1 MRIAVVAPT
10 YLPSR
15 RANTIQV
22 MKVCQA
28 LIVLGHSVRLAV
40 PLPCSSSSEFED
52 GFLPLQSGSQQG
64 KYPWELIAEHYG
76 LQHRFD
82 IEWLPSARPWRS
94 YDFALRA
101 VLWARRWAAELLY
114 TRHPQTAALASLL
127 GMAAILEVHDL
138 PRRRMAGRLL
148 RLFCLGKG
156 AQRLVVISRA
166 LAMELNH
173 RLRLASRAADFL
185 LVAPDGVDLQRYANL
200 PQPREA
206 RHQLLLL
213 GTIQPPL
220 PPERFTAGYSGHL
233 YAGRGIDL
241 LLAIAKDLA
250 AIDFLVVGGEPK
262 QVESLRLRVSQ
273 MGLQNVF
280 VSGFVPNAH
289 LPLYQAACD
298 VLLMPYQR
306 HVSASSGGDIAPYLS
321 PMKAF
326 EYLAC
331 GRVILSSDLAV
342 LREVLNERNAIL
354 LPPEDKEAWMTALQT
369 VASDPQ
375 RYMNLAEQARRDSQ
389 QYAWEARMQR
399 ILEGIRVHTRKT
411 ARVGS

>member
-28 LIVLGHSVRLAV
+28 LVMLGHSVRLAV
-40 PLPCSSSSEFED
+40 PLSGSPSSEFED
-52 GFLPLQSGSQQG
+52 ESLLPQSGLGQD
-64 KYPWELIAEHYG
+64 KYLWEAIAEHYG

-82 IEWLPSARPWRS
+82 IEWLAAGRPWRS
-94 YDFALRA
+94 YDFALGA
-101 VLWARRWAAELLY
+101 VRWARRWAAELLY

-127 GMAAILEVHDL
+127 GMATILEVHDL
-138 PRRRMAGRLL
+138 PQRKMAHRLM
-148 RLFCLGKG
+148 RLFCMGRG
-156 AQRLVVISRA
+156 AQRLVVISQA
-166 LAMELNH
+166 LAMELRD
-173 RLRLASRAADFL
+173 RLRLASSGTGFL
-185 LVAPDGVDLQRYANL
+185 LVAPDGVDLQRYADL
-200 PQPREA
+200 PPPREA
-206 RHQLLLL
+206 RQRLLLL
-213 GTIQPPL
+213 GTVQPPL
-220 PPERFTAGYSGHL
+220 STERFTAGYSGHL
-233 YAGRGIDL
+233 YPGRGIEL
-241 LLAIAKDLA
+241 VLAIAKDLP
-250 AIDFLVVGGEPK
+250 AIGFLVVGGEPK

-354 LPPEDKEAWMTALQT
+354 LPPEDKNAWITALQT

-375 RYMNLAEQARRDSQ
+375 RTMNLAEQARRDSQ

-399 ILEGIRVHTRKT
+399 ILDGIRVHTQKT